1 MFNNIGQKIKSLAKV
16 FFWIGVIGSAV
27 SGIVMMTADDEAMIV
42 FGVLT
47 IVFGIM
53 FSWVGNF
60 FIYGFGQLVENS
72 DRMVQL
78 LESGTVSTK
87 RERKAESERAP
98 QPKYAPKP
106 PKAEPKASRRSM
118 EEPQPSEPDELAEI
132 ICPHCGEELYVSK
145 EEESGFFCP
154 FCGGKVTAEEIKR
167 SM

>member
-1 MFNNIGQKIKSLAKV
+1 MFNSIGQKIKSLAKV

-27 SGIVMMTADDEAMIV
+27 SGIVMMTADDEVMIV

-87 RERKAESERAP
+87 RERKAESECAP
-98 QPKYAPKP
+98 QPKQAPKAA
-106 PKAEPKASRRSM
+106 KAV
-118 EEPQPSEPDELAEI
+118 PQPSEPGEEKEMA
-132 ICPHCGEELYVSK
+132 CPHCAQQLYVT
-145 EEESGFFCP
+145 EQDASGFFCP
-154 FCGGKVTAEEIKR
+154 FCGGKVTAEDISIDNER
-167 SM
+167 

>member
-27 SGIVMMTADDEAMIV
+27 SGVVMMTADDEAMIV

-87 RERKAESERAP
+87 RERKAESERTP
-98 QPKYAPKP
+98 QPKHAPKP

-145 EEESGFFCP
+145 EEESGLFCP
-154 FCGGKVTAEEIKR
+154 FCGVRVTAEDIKR